1 MALPGTFRCR
11 RVLGTMQ
18 ASSPTYVAVVT
29 ESAVSRRSPPRRKP
43 GQYRI
48 GPPDCRK
55 SRLFPGGRA
64 FALHRRAGDFARR
77 TSANSK
83 NTKHP
88 LSLQNQ
94 RCGGRERPPYS
105 STVNGCRKGKQ
116 AVSRHA
122 AVRYGIAPYNISS
135 ISPTKKHTP
144 PSPHKTPPPKKQP
157 PTPAPSLKKHKNP
170 ARQPFSLNGR
180 RAGFSCQV
188 LLAILG
194 CI

>member
-135 ISPTKKHTP
+135 ISPPKKNTP